1 MPGLNYANWSATLIP
16 LAGFVFRVIDPAKYA
31 GEGHIAQ
38 KETQQKSRAGTRVIL
53 KQRRGHCQLDSEVT
67 VPVRVRE
74 CQGEF
79 WENCPKE
86 KGRELKTATRRRTY
100 SLKGYF
106 ISPLP
111 ALNNRLYTTSRAF
124 SILTDK
130 KSHAFGTGIRS
141 QKGFQAP
148 GGGTPQNTGYVKEEI
163 FFLLTFA
170 KKCAAPLQIYS
181 LHLPFLQKRGIT

>member
-86 KGRELKTATRRRTY
+86 KGRELKTATMRRT
-100 SLKGYF
+100 
-106 ISPLP
+106 
-111 ALNNRLYTTSRAF
+111 
-124 SILTDK
+124 
-130 KSHAFGTGIRS
+130 
-141 QKGFQAP
+141 
-148 GGGTPQNTGYVKEEI
+148 
-163 FFLLTFA
+163 
-170 KKCAAPLQIYS
+170 
-181 LHLPFLQKRGIT
+181 